1 MIVRFSKIPHD
12 RCQPWGTF
20 VLYWFVKT
28 SRQGSVVAA
37 LDLSDDVLSVGA
49 LLFIQRCTGLLP
61 LFDIGNLQLGDALV
75 GEGIEA
81 GLLLLLVVLVAGGT
95 CGQSS
100 FLDPALLGI
109 VEAVPLVSVHQD
121 DAAAKGVC
129 IGDEV
134 GGNFVE
140 AVAHVRGN
148 AVLSSIDNAG
158 LQRGVQ
164 LRVSDCGG
172 GSAQSIHGVDHQVRL
187 GHADLQALH
196 LVQREVGGLAQT
208 LVDLRGDEHAAR
220 TFDQPAQ
227 SNITAVGIFHALQ
240 QLVAQTALSHI
251 LKLCH
256 ILKDI
261 RQTGGADQFSA
272 VVGQRRSVAAEDI
285 QSTHL
290 DALHGLSLGTQR
302 AVDVQVNGDVTAG
315 QLFDLLSKGVCAN
328 GCAVVLAVDLVP
340 CQLVVIAGAALAC
353 TCCCRRGSG
362 GSSKMS

>member
-1 MIVRFSKIPHD
+1 M
-12 RCQPWGTF
+12 
-20 VLYWFVKT
+20 
-28 SRQGSVVAA
+28 
-37 LDLSDDVLSVGA
+37 
-49 LLFIQRCTGLLP
+49 
-61 LFDIGNLQLGDALV
+61 
-75 GEGIEA
+75 
-81 GLLLLLVVLVAGGT
+81 
-95 CGQSS
+95 
-100 FLDPALLGI
+100 
-109 VEAVPLVSVHQD
+109 
-121 DAAAKGVC
+121 C

-148 AVLSSIDNAG
+148 AVLSSIDDAG

-172 GSAQSIHGVDHQVRL
+172 GSAQSIHGADHQVSL

-256 ILKDI
+256 VLKDI
-261 RQTGGADQFSA
+261 RQAGGADQFSA

-362 GSSKMS
+362 GSCSGSCGGSRGGSGRTAACGHAQRCGRNANNLQEVTTRNCFFHKKSPFFLASCVGYVFGAASSCPACSLLQKRFCSFLWQYFSTSCAQGQCFSIFSSVSDMFLSYSIVFDQIVFAV

>member
-1 MIVRFSKIPHD
+1 M
-12 RCQPWGTF
+12 
-20 VLYWFVKT
+20 
-28 SRQGSVVAA
+28 
-37 LDLSDDVLSVGA
+37 
-49 LLFIQRCTGLLP
+49 
-61 LFDIGNLQLGDALV
+61 
-75 GEGIEA
+75 
-81 GLLLLLVVLVAGGT
+81 
-95 CGQSS
+95 
-100 FLDPALLGI
+100 
-109 VEAVPLVSVHQD
+109 
-121 DAAAKGVC
+121 C

-134 GGNFVE
+134 GGNFIE

-148 AVLSSIDNAG
+148 AVLSSIHDAG

-164 LRVSDCGG
+164 LRVSDRGG
-172 GSAQSIHGVDHQVRL
+172 GSAQSIHGVDHQVSL

-208 LVDLRGDEHAAR
+208 LVDLRGDEQAAGA
-220 TFDQPAQ
+220 FDQPAQ
-227 SNITAVGIFHALQ
+227 SNITAVGIFHTLQ
-240 QLVAQTALSHI
+240 QLVAQTALRHI

-261 RQTGGADQFSA
+261 RQAGGADQFSA

-315 QLFDLLSKGVCAN
+315 QLFDLLSKSVCAN

-353 TCCCRRGSG
+353 SCCRRGSG
-362 GSSKMS
+362 GSCGGRSCSRGGSGRTAACGHAQSCGRNANNLQEVTTRNCFFHKKSPFFLASYVGYVFGAASSCPACPLPQKRFCGSLWQHFSTSCTGGQ

>member
-1 MIVRFSKIPHD
+1 M
-12 RCQPWGTF
+12 
-20 VLYWFVKT
+20 
-28 SRQGSVVAA
+28 
-37 LDLSDDVLSVGA
+37 
-49 LLFIQRCTGLLP
+49 
-61 LFDIGNLQLGDALV
+61 
-75 GEGIEA
+75 
-81 GLLLLLVVLVAGGT
+81 
-95 CGQSS
+95 
-100 FLDPALLGI
+100 
-109 VEAVPLVSVHQD
+109 
-121 DAAAKGVC
+121 C

-134 GGNFVE
+134 GGNFIE
-140 AVAHVRGN
+140 AVAHVRGD
-148 AVLSSIDNAG
+148 AVLSSIDDAG

-172 GSAQSIHGVDHQVRL
+172 GSAQSIHGADHQVSL

-208 LVDLRGDEHAAR
+208 LVDLRGDEQTAGA
-220 TFDQPAQ
+220 FDQPAQ

-240 QLVAQTALSHI
+240 QLVAQAALSHI

-261 RQTGGADQFSA
+261 RQAGGADQFSA

-328 GCAVVLAVDLVP
+328 GRAVVLAVDLVP
-340 CQLVVIAGAALAC
+340 CQLVIIAGAALAC

-362 GSSKMS
+362 GSCSRDGSGRTAACGHAQSCGRNANNLQEVTTRNCFFHKKSPFFLASYVRSVFGAASSYPACSSPQKRFCSFLWQHFNTSCTGGQ